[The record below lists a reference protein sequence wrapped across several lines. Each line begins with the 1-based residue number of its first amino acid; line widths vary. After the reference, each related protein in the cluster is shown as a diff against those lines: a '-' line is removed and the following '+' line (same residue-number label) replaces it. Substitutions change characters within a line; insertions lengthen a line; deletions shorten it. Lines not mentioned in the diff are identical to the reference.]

1 MAQFNFKAGKIINGT
16 SCFINGG
23 VERLGDLVHLTYGA
37 ISAALPNTVQA
48 HQDTFVQG
56 SDSDPEERPGFQR
69 FFELV
74 SFLLGSVLCD
84 LPKLIA
90 LITVHFLC
98 HLSSHE
104 CVTTEDRLNH

>member
-74 SFLLGSVLCD
+74 SFL
-84 LPKLIA
+84 
-90 LITVHFLC
+90 
-98 HLSSHE
+98 
-104 CVTTEDRLNH
+104 